1 MGNIK
6 QVNIASEMKKSFLE
20 YAMSVIVSR
29 ALPDV
34 RDGLKPVHRRII
46 YAMNE
51 LGMYSDKPYKKS
63 ARIVGDVMGKYH
75 PHGDSS
81 IYDAMVRLAQDFS
94 TRYMLVQG
102 HGNFGSIDG
111 DSPAAMRYTEARMS
125 KICMHMVRDIK
136 KNTIDFQDNYDAS
149 EKEPV
154 VLPSRFPNVLVN
166 GTTGIAV
173 GMATNIAP
181 HNLTEV
187 INGLFAFMDNED
199 ISVSELMEYIKGP
212 DFPTGGVI
220 LGNSG
225 IRSAYT
231 TGKGTVALRCRCEI
245 EEKSNGK
252 KSIIITEIPYQV
264 QKEKMIIKI
273 ADLVKT
279 KRIEGITDLRDE
291 SNREGIRVVIELR
304 RDVNA
309 NVILNNLYKQTQM
322 QSNFSINNL
331 SLVNNEPKLLTLK
344 DTLRLFLEHQV
355 DVIVRRTKFDL
366 DKAKTRLHILNGLL
380 VALDNID
387 RVIEIIRNSHNDIE
401 IIEKLDKEF
410 KLSEEQSKAIL
421 TMQLRRL
428 SGLERQK
435 IEDEVSQLQSV
446 IEELEKILSSK
457 QEVYAVIRTE
467 LTEILEQFGDERR
480 SEIDFSAIDYIDD
493 ESLIPEEEIMI
504 MLSSEGYV
512 KRTTLDSYR
521 VQNRGGVGLKGMK
534 TNEED
539 FVDLVLSSNTHHY
552 ILFFTNYGRVYRV
565 KGYEIPEYSRTAKGL
580 PIINLLQL
588 EAEEKIK
595 AIVSIP
601 KFESDSFLC
610 FATKKGLIKR
620 TSLALYESIRKN
632 GKIAISL
639 RDGDE
644 LISVRHTTGND
655 TIVLC
660 ASNGKSILFNENT
673 IRDSGRKSSG
683 VKGISVM
690 SNESCVGMSI
700 ARENSYILVISEKG
714 YGKRTPIE
722 KYRHQSRGGKGSKTI
737 KISEKNGPL
746 VAVRTVYGDEDILVS
761 SNEGMMIRTS
771 VSQVSITGRDTL
783 GVRIINLKD
792 GETVSNIAVV
802 KTENQEVEEEI

>member
-94 TRYMLVQG
+94 TRYMLIQG

-136 KNTIDFQDNYDAS
+136 KNTIDYQDNYDAS
-149 EKEPV
+149 EQEPV

-187 INGLFAFMDNED
+187 INGLFAYMENED
-199 ISVSELMEYIKGP
+199 ISINELMQHITGP

-220 LGNSG
+220 LGSSG

-245 EEKSNGK
+245 VEMKNGK
-252 KSIIITEIPYQV
+252 KSIIITEIPFQV

-279 KRIEGITDLRDE
+279 KKIEGITDLRDE
-291 SNREGIRVVIELR
+291 SNRNGIRVVIELR

-331 SLVNNEPKLLTLK
+331 ALVNNEPKLLTLK
-344 DTLRLFLEHQV
+344 DTLQLYLEHQV
-355 DVIVRRTKFDL
+355 EVIERRTRFDL
-366 DKAKTRLHILNGLL
+366 DKAKARLHILNGLL
-380 VALDNID
+380 IALDNID
-387 RVIEIIRNSHNDIE
+387 RVIEIIRASHNDSE
-401 IIEKLDKEF
+401 IIDKFAVEF

-421 TMQLRRL
+421 AMQLRRL

-435 IEDEVSQLQSV
+435 IEEEVKNLLLL

-457 QEVYAVIRTE
+457 EEVYKVIKEE
-467 LTEILEQFGDERR
+467 LTEIRDQFGDERR
-480 SEIDFSAIDYIDD
+480 SEIDHSAIDYIDD
-493 ESLIPEEEIMI
+493 ESLIPVEDIMI
-504 MLSSEGYV
+504 MLSCEGYV

-539 FVDLVLSSNTHHY
+539 FVDIVLSSNTHHY
-552 ILFFTNYGRVYRV
+552 ILFFTSFGKVYRV
-565 KGYEIPEYSRTAKGL
+565 KGYEIPEYSRTSKGL

-588 EAEEKIK
+588 DPDEKVK

-601 KFESDSFLC
+601 EFDTTSYLC
-610 FATKKGLIKR
+610 FATKNGLIKR
-620 TSLALYESIRKN
+620 TSLKEYELIRKT
-632 GKIAISL
+632 GKIAIAL

-644 LISVRHTTGND
+644 LIAVRHTTGSD
-655 TIVLC
+655 KIILC
-660 ASNGKSILFNENT
+660 ASNGKSILFEEDA
-673 IRDSGRKSSG
+673 IRSSSRNSSG
-683 VKGISVM
+683 VKGISVH
-690 SNESCVGMSI
+690 SDECCVGMAI
-700 ARENSYILVISEKG
+700 AVDGSQVLVISEKG

-722 KYRHQSRGGKGSKTI
+722 KYRPQNRGGKGSKTI
-737 KISEKNGPL
+737 KITEKNGPL
-746 VAVRTVYGDEDILVS
+746 VSVRTVMGDEDVLVS
-761 SNEGMMIRTS
+761 SNEGMMIRTT
-771 VSQVSITGRDTL
+771 VSQISVTGRDTL
-783 GVRIINLKD
+783 GVRIINLKE
-792 GETVSNIAVV
+792 GEIVSNIAVV
-802 KTENQEVEEEI
+802 SQEEQEKEE